1 MRISRARLAGLL
13 IVLAVDLAGL
23 TAIGVIAL
31 TIMSRAT
38 DATQRAD
45 GAMVAACAAVGLAAW
60 LLAVVAVAA
69 ASAGLAPRAAR
80 RWVWI
85 GLVLNTVGSVVIAV
99 TAAVVVG
106 PGSGDRLDS
115 LSAGLL
121 VALTLGIVGAGLSLA
136 YLLLLRTDRN
146 A

>member
-1 MRISRARLAGLL
+1 MRISRARLAGLS